1 MPRQLALVPLAL
13 AAQLLLAG
21 CRVEQT
27 PDEYFDRGSIEAERA
42 ASGGEVRDRLLAF
55 VGSAARG
62 DAAQALISLHPA
74 DGVDLVG
81 PAGLEVS
88 GGEAIRALVTTMI
101 TTPVSV
107 RVREI
112 EVEARSGGVTR
123 VDIEAAPLG
132 GVAWFRMVIEAPGTT
147 AEPSLYQATGT
158 YVRDGGL
165 WELVQAHVAGPL
177 TTDSSSSNPPDSAA
191 TPEEGE

>member
-1 MPRQLALVPLAL
+1 MPRQFALVPLVL
-13 AAQLLLAG
+13 AAPLLLSG

-27 PDEYFDRGSIEAERA
+27 PDEYIDRVGSVEAERNA
-42 ASGGEVRDRLLAF
+42 AAGEVRDRLLAF

-62 DAAQALISLHPA
+62 DADGALISLHPA
-74 DGVDLVG
+74 DGVDVVG

-88 GGEAIRALVTTMI
+88 GGEAIRGLVTAMV

-112 EVEARSGGVTR
+112 EVETG
-123 VDIEAAPLG
+123 PLG

-147 AEPSLYQATGT
+147 PEPSLYQATGT
-158 YVRDGGL
+158 YVRDAGL
-165 WELVQAHVAGPL
+165 WELVQAHIAGPL
-177 TTDSSSSNPPDSAA
+177 TTDSSSSSPSDSAA
-191 TPEEGE
+191 MPEEGE

>member
-112 EVEARSGGVTR
+112 EVEA
-123 VDIEAAPLG
+123 APLG

-177 TTDSSSSNPPDSAA
+177 TTGSSSSNPPDSAA